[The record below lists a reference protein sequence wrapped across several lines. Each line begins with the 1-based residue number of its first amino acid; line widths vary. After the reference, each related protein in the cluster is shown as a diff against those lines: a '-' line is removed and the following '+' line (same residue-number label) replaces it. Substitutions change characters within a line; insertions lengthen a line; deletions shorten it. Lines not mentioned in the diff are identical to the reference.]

1 MSRAAR
7 HGRWLALWLIA
18 SLWFG
23 AAFAAEPTVAPVR
36 ANDASTPGAS
46 VLIERAQAARSD
58 WNADAPPAT
67 GWTAVTLLDYWDKR
81 WPGYSGVVWYRL
93 RWHQDAAVPT
103 GVLVRYMSL
112 TGAVYVNG
120 SLVARDPSLV
130 EPLSRGWTVPRY
142 YLLSPPLLRAGE
154 NELVARVSGLSPYQP
169 GFGTVSVGDPAVLEP
184 QYRKE
189 YFRRHDIKL
198 INLAM
203 SAVLGGVFLL
213 IWLLRRQDTVYG
225 WFALTE
231 LAGSLYSVNFIVF
244 TPWPF
249 ASSDAWQSF
258 IVIMWIVAGA
268 TYAMFLLRY
277 GERRYPRLERTMG
290 VLCLLAVL
298 VAALWPHWFGPNRGP
313 WVLLGG
319 AFFYLSLGWFLLRA
333 WRERRTDYTVMALCL
348 IVPVLVSFYDFA
360 LFFTWVRGDTYLL
373 GMTSV
378 LTLIGVGFLVA
389 YRFVA
394 AIRRVES
401 FNQELEREVQA
412 ATAELSDTL
421 SRQHA
426 LELAHSRA
434 GERLQMVRDLHDGF
448 GGTLVGAIA
457 QLEQAPEHTPK
468 ARLIAVLKDMR
479 DDLRLVIDSTAREH
493 ADLAAQLAPLR
504 HRLSRQLET
513 ADIDSR
519 WRLDGLD
526 GVELGS
532 ARSLD
537 LLRLLQEALTNVF
550 KHSRARWVEVSVLRE
565 GERLRVEVRDD
576 GQGMGAQPSA
586 TGAGLASMRLRARRL
601 GGELAIDSSHAG
613 TGLSLDLPLTA

>member
-1 MSRAAR
+1 MSA
-7 HGRWLALWLIA
+7 GRLMWMSLMVW
-18 SLWFG
+18 LWF
-23 AAFAAEPTVAPVR
+23 AAAASAAEPAL
-36 ANDASTPGAS
+36 ADDASRPGQS
-46 VLIERAQAARSD
+46 VLIDRAQAARSD
-58 WNADAPPAT
+58 WDAVTPPAD
-67 GWTAVTLLDYWDKR
+67 GWTPVTLLDYWNQR
-81 WPGYSGVVWYRL
+81 WPGYNGVVWYRL
-93 RWHQDAAVPT
+93 RWRQDAAVPT
-103 GVLVRYMSL
+103 GVLVRYMSM

-120 SLVARDPSLV
+120 SLIARDPSLV

-142 YLLSPPLLRAGE
+142 YLLSPPVLRVGE
-154 NELVARVSGLSPYQP
+154 NELIARISGLAPYQP
-169 GFGTVSVGDPAVLEP
+169 GFGTVSVGDPAVIEP

-189 YFRRHDIKL
+189 QFRRHDIKL

-203 SAVLGGVFLL
+203 SAVLGGVFAL
-213 IWLLRRQDTVYG
+213 IWLLRRRDTVYG

-258 IVIMWIVAGA
+258 IVIMWMAAGA
-268 TYAMFLLRY
+268 SYAMFLLRY
-277 GERRYPRLERTMG
+277 GERRYPRLERAMG
-290 VLCLLAVL
+290 AICAIALIVAVS
-298 VAALWPHWFGPNRGP
+298 WPHWLGPNRGP
-313 WVLLGG
+313 WILIGG

-333 WRERRTDYTVMALCL
+333 WRVRRTDYTVMALCL
-348 IVPVLVSFYDFA
+348 IAPVLVSFYDFA

-394 AIRRVES
+394 AIARVEG
-401 FNQELEREVQA
+401 FNQELEREVHA

-457 QLEQAPEHTPK
+457 QLQQAPALTTKEQ
-468 ARLIAVLKDMR
+468 LIAVLKEMR

-504 HRLSRQLET
+504 HRLSRQLEI

-519 WRLDGLD
+519 WRLEGLE
-526 GVELGS
+526 GVELGT

-550 KHSRARWVEVSVLRE
+550 KHSRARRVEVSVMRE

-576 GQGMGAQPSA
+576 GQGMGAQPA
-586 TGAGLASMRLRARRL
+586 TGGAGLASMRLRARRL
-601 GGELAIDSSHAG
+601 GGELAIDSSAAG
-613 TGLSLDLPLTA
+613 TGLSLELPLTV